1 MAQIYLLLGGNTGDR
16 TNYLNMAREMIAR
29 YIGTVETVSAF
40 YETEPWGFEN
50 GNLFLNQLV
59 VANTGLE
66 PGQALEKILKI
77 ELQLDRERIEGQYS
91 SRTIDIDILFYED
104 RVINEKDLVI
114 PHPRLHERRF
124 ALEPLAEVV
133 PELTHP
139 VLGKTISRLLEE
151 CPDTLM
157 VKKL

>member
-16 TNYLNMAREMIAR
+16 TDYLNMARESIER
-29 YIGTVETVSAF
+29 DIGTVETVSAL
-40 YETEPWGFEN
+40 YETEPWGFDDK
-50 GNLFLNQLV
+50 NLFLNQLV
-59 VANTGLE
+59 VASTDLE
-66 PGQALEKILKI
+66 PEQALEKILKI
-77 ELQLDRERIEGQYS
+77 ELQLGRERIEGQYS

-133 PELTHP
+133 PEMNHP
-139 VLGKTISRLLEE
+139 VLDKTISILLEE
-151 CPDTLM
+151 CPDKLQ
-157 VKKL
+157 VKRL